1 MTFTAS
7 VPTTGRARPAIP
19 VSYVDCV
26 LIGVFIYRGCRGP
39 DANVLRISVC
49 FDSPNVYMMSV
60 QELAFLTVMTSR
72 ELVYDLI

>member
-26 LIGVFIYRGCRGP
+26 LIGVFIYGALRGP
-39 DANVLRISVC
+39 DATVLRVC
-49 FDSPNVYMMSV
+49 LDSPNIYATLA
-60 QELAFLTVMTSR
+60 QELAFLTVMTSC
-72 ELVYDLI
+72 ELVRDLV